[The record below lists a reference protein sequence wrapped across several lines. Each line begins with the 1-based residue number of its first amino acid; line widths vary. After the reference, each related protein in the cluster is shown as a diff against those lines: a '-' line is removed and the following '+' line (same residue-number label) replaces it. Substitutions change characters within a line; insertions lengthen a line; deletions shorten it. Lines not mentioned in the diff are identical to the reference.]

1 MKPQIMEII
10 MAEQLDLFGYTAS
23 NETID
28 ASTPIQAENEKKKE
42 EERYHS
48 TDPAQCSLPL

>member
-1 MKPQIMEII
+1 
-10 MAEQLDLFGYTAS
+10 MANEQTDLFGYTAS

-28 ASTPIQAENEKKKE
+28 ASTPIQAENDKSKE
-42 EERYHS
+42 EEKYHS